1 MTTIGVFA
9 IILAIIGLIGSI
21 APGIPGPP
29 LNWLALLLVYFD
41 KAAEPM
47 TSTFLLVW
55 LGITTLVTLLDF
67 IFPALFTKIS
77 GAHKEASTGAV
88 IGMLAGIFLTPV
100 GMIAGSLLGAFIG
113 EYFFADRGVWASFKA
128 SIGAF
133 MAFVISTG
141 IKITV
146 SGIMF
151 YYTLTY
157 LL

>member
-1 MTTIGVFA
+1 MEWTGVLA

-29 LNWLALLLVYFD
+29 LSWIALLLVYFD
-41 KAAEPM
+41 KSAEPM

-55 LGITTLVTLLDF
+55 LGITTLVTILDF
-67 IFPALFTKIS
+67 VLPALSARIS
-77 GAHKEASTGAV
+77 GAHKEASVGAL
-88 IGMLAGIFLTPV
+88 IGMFAGIFFTPAGMLAG
-100 GMIAGSLLGAFIG
+100 SLIGAFIG

-133 MAFVISTG
+133 MAFIISTG
-141 IKITV
+141 VKIIV

-151 YYTLTY
+151 YHTLAY